1 MTCGGL
7 AWGVR
12 SAGGKALILV
22 VDDEE
27 DVRALV
33 REILRAAGYDTIP
46 ARNGEEALELL
57 RARPEVDLVL
67 TDVMMPGV
75 DGPTLERRIAGDWPG
90 LPVLFMTGYP
100 AETLRALGILPPG
113 EPPIQKPFPI
123 RELVRKV
130 RKALEA

>member
-1 MTCGGL
+1 M
-7 AWGVR
+7 R